1 MIFKC
6 EKYRLKMKE
15 NFGYLFFSYILEAI
29 HLCILLFYKFKNY
42 YIILHISFTYL
53 LLQFFF
59 VEKNYFILFITLQ
72 SSNITLVVK

>member
-59 VEKNYFILFITLQ
+59 LLKRIILFYSLLYSQAT
-72 SSNITLVVK
+72 